1 VRRYF
6 EQARDAAPTTPVHE
20 GLTYIGRLYDVE
32 HQVDERSA
40 EAGWN
45 AERTAAERLAL
56 RREKSAA
63 IVREFKEWLDRQRGR
78 AVPSGPLAKAI
89 NYALNQW
96 HSLQLFLEDG
106 DIPLDNNRTENTL
119 RQQVLGRLNWLFV
132 GSEKGGATAAVLY
145 TLVATCK
152 RLRIDPFA
160 YLRDVFTRLP
170 STREHE
176 LPQLL
181 PDRWIEE
188 HPQHRLAHRER
199 EAAQANQRRRDRR
212 ARRRKLRKAAAK

>member
-1 VRRYF
+1 M
-6 EQARDAAPTTPVHE
+6 
-20 GLTYIGRLYDVE
+20 
-32 HQVDERSA
+32 
-40 EAGWN
+40 
-45 AERTAAERLAL
+45 
-56 RREKSAA
+56 
-63 IVREFKEWLDRQRGR
+63 REFKEWLDRQAGR
-78 AVPSGPLAKAI
+78 TIPSSPLGKAL

-96 HSLQLFLEDG
+96 DSLLLFLEDG

-119 RQQVLGRLNWLFV
+119 RQQVIGRLNWLFV

-160 YLRDVFTRLP
+160 YLRDVFRRLP
-170 STREHE
+170 SASEDE

-181 PDRWIEE
+181 PDRWVEQ

-199 EAAQANQRRRDRR
+199 EAAQANERRRDRR
-212 ARRRKLRKAAAK
+212 ARRRRLRRAAAK